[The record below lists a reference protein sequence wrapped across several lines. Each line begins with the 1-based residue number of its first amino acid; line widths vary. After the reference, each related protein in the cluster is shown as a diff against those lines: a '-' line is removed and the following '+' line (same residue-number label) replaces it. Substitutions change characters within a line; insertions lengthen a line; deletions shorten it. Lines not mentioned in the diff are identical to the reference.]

1 MISRRTF
8 IGALAGGLLAAP
20 LAAAEQQPG
29 KVWRIG
35 LFHVGLDHIPPSLD
49 GLREG
54 LKALGYEEGRNIQLD
69 FRNLAD
75 EEAARVTA
83 REFVREKVDLIVAF
97 EPQTVRAAKAA
108 TSTIPIVFLHVF
120 DPVAAGFVASL
131 AHPGGN
137 LTGFG
142 QFSDFAP
149 KRLELLKSIAPTT
162 HRVLV
167 LVAIDDPSAPES
179 LATLRQAAAALK
191 LELLERPVRDESDI
205 KRVFASIKPGEV
217 QAVFIA
223 ASTLTTKF
231 PSLILRLAT
240 ERKMPMSMHRKDWAE
255 RGALF
260 SYGADYPAMGR
271 DAARLVD
278 RILRGTRPADLPV
291 EQVTKVEFVINLKT
305 AKALGLTI
313 PPSLLL
319 RADEVIHP

>member
-1 MISRRTF
+1 LITRRAF
-8 IGALAGGLLAAP
+8 ITTVAGGLLAAP
-20 LAAAEQQPG
+20 LAAAAQQPR
-29 KVWRIG
+29 KVWRVG

-54 LKALGYEEGRNIQLD
+54 LKALGYEDGRNIELD
-69 FRNLAD
+69 FRNLVD
-75 EEAARVTA
+75 EEAASVVA
-83 REFVREKVDLIVAF
+83 REFVQKKVDLIVAF
-97 EPQTVRAAKAA
+97 EPQTVRAAKAT

-120 DPVAAGFVASL
+120 DPVADGFVPSL
-131 AHPGGN
+131 ARPGGN
-137 LTGFG
+137 LTGFA
-142 QFSDFAP
+142 QFGDFAP
-149 KRLELLKSIAPTT
+149 KRLEILKTIAPAT
-162 HRVLV
+162 HQVLV
-167 LVAIDDPSAPES
+167 LVAIDDPSAPDS

-191 LELLERPVRDESDI
+191 LELVERPVRDESDI
-205 KRVFASIKPGEV
+205 ERVFASIKPREF

-223 ASTLTTKF
+223 GETLTTKF

-240 ERKMPMSMHRKDWAE
+240 ERKLPMSMHRKDWAE

-291 EQVTKVEFVINLKT
+291 EQVTKVELVINLKT

-319 RADEVIHP
+319 RADQIIE

>member
-1 MISRRTF
+1 MITRRAF
-8 IGALAGGLLAAP
+8 IVTVTGGLLAMP
-20 LAAAEQQPG
+20 LAAAAQPAG

-49 GLREG
+49 GLRDG
-54 LKALGYEEGRNIQLD
+54 LTARGYYEGRNVRLD

-83 REFVREKVDLIVAF
+83 REFVRENVDLIVAF

-120 DPVAAGFVASL
+120 DPVADGFVPSL

-137 LTGFG
+137 LTGFA
-142 QFSDFAP
+142 QFGDFAP
-149 KRLELLKSIAPTT
+149 KRLEILKTIAPATR
-162 HRVLV
+162 RVLM

-179 LATLRQAAAALK
+179 LATLRQAAATLK
-191 LELLERPVRDESDI
+191 LGLLERPVRDESDI
-205 KRVFASIKPGEV
+205 ERVFASIKPGEV

-223 ASTLTTKF
+223 AETLTTKF

-240 ERKMPMSMHRKDWAE
+240 ERKLPISMHRKDWVE

-278 RILRGTRPADLPV
+278 RILHGTRPADLPV
-291 EQVTKVEFVINLKT
+291 EQPTKFELVINLKT

-319 RADEVIHP
+319 RADEVIQ

>member
-8 IGALAGGLLAAP
+8 IGTLAGGLLAP
-20 LAAAEQQPG
+20 LAAQAQQAG

-54 LKALGYEEGRNIQLD
+54 LKARGYEEGRNIQLD

-75 EEAARVTA
+75 EEAARVVA
-83 REFVREKVDLIVAF
+83 REFVRENVDLIVAF
-97 EPQTVRAAKAA
+97 EPQTARAAKAA
-108 TSTIPIVFLHVF
+108 TSTIPIVFLHVL
-120 DPVAAGFVASL
+120 DPVAEGFVASL

-142 QFSDFAP
+142 QFGDFAP
-149 KRLELLKSIAPTT
+149 KRLQILKSIAPATR
-162 HRVLV
+162 RVLT
-167 LVAIDDPSAPES
+167 LVATDDPMAPVA
-179 LATLRQAAAALK
+179 LATLRQAAATLR
-191 LELLERPVRDESDI
+191 LELAERQVQDQSDI
-205 KRVFASIKPGEV
+205 ERVFASLKPGEV

-223 ASTLTTKF
+223 AEILVTKF
-231 PSLILRLAT
+231 PSLILRMAT
-240 ERKMPMSMHRKDWAE
+240 ERKLPMSLHRKDWAE

-291 EQVTKVEFVINLKT
+291 EQVTKVELIINLKT
-305 AKALGLTI
+305 AKVLGLTI
-313 PPSLLL
+313 PQSLLL
-319 RADEVIHP
+319 QADEVIQ